1 MNRAAA
7 LFVALSTLPAIAAEP
22 AHHHHG
28 KSVEYRKPIA
38 LNAEEAAHVR
48 LEMRLF
54 LTSVQKI
61 VTAAAHDDMKVV
73 AEAAGESGMAAAHNV
88 PAGLREKLP
97 MEFKKLGHATHEG
110 FDDLARDAAS
120 MADPNLALKQ
130 LGKLMQNC
138 VSCHA
143 TFRISTPAVIR

>member
-1 MNRAAA
+1 
-7 LFVALSTLPAIAAEP
+7 
-22 AHHHHG
+22 
-28 KSVEYRKPIA
+28 
-38 LNAEEAAHVR
+38 
-48 LEMRLF
+48 MRLF

-61 VTAAAHDDMKVV
+61 VTAAAYNDMKVV

-97 MEFKKLGHATHEG
+97 LEFKKLGHATHEG

-120 MADPNLALKQ
+120 MADGNLALKQ

-143 TFRISTPAVIR
+143 TFRIGSQTGKP

>member
-7 LFVALSTLPAIAAEP
+7 LLVTLSTLPVLAAEP
-22 AHHHHG
+22 AHHHTG
-28 KSVEYRKPIA
+28 KSADYRKPLS
-38 LNAEEAAHVR
+38 LNAEEAAHLR
-48 LEMRLF
+48 QEMRVF
-54 LTSVQKI
+54 LSAVQKI
-61 VTAAAHDDMKVV
+61 VTAAAHNDMKVV

-97 MEFKKLGHATHEG
+97 LEFKKLGHATHEG

-120 MADPNLALKQ
+120 MADGNLALKQ

-143 TFRISTPAVIR
+143 TFRIESKAKGR

>member
-1 MNRAAA
+1 MKRATA
-7 LFVALSTLPAIAAEP
+7 LLLALTTLPAFAAEP
-22 AHHHHG
+22 AHQHPG
-28 KSVEYRKPIA
+28 KSVEYRKPIP

-61 VTAAAHDDMKVV
+61 VTAAAYNDMKVV

-97 MEFKKLGHATHEG
+97 LEFKKLGHATHEG

-120 MADPNLALKQ
+120 MADGNLALKQ

-143 TFRISTPAVIR
+143 TYRISPPAGKR